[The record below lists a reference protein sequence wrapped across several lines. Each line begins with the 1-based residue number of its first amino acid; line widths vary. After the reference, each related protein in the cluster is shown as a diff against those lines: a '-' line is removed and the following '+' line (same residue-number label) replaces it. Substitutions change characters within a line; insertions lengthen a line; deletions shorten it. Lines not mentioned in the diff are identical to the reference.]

1 MSDEGHDP
9 LQLSDY
15 VPGSSVALTDDG
27 RWPGLSAEGRARL
40 DAVLSHPFAPAW
52 RHTTGHRLDAS
63 AIERARR
70 PLPTTGWLDEQLAVA
85 RELPAYRNY
94 PRPLTQLSDFPI
106 VSREDLVADVAAFVP
121 IGSDLSRMTQGTSSG
136 STGRALLIPDDV
148 EEVARVFWMMH
159 ALVTASGVSWQ
170 PEPARLAVANLVNQ
184 RQAYTYASVV
194 PGFGDSAMARLNLSP
209 TQWPQRNDFLA
220 SHDPQVLSGSPA
232 SLAEL
237 LDAQL
242 IATLHPLAL
251 FSSATHL
258 EPALR
263 DDLERAY
270 GCRVFDVYGL
280 HETRPI
286 AVSRDGGAFAVLDRR
301 VHVEILDGDGE
312 PVTAGER
319 GEIVVTAGENPLLP
333 LVRYR
338 TGDFGRLVAVDGR
351 PAIADLEGREDVTFA
366 AADGSAVP
374 SVDVTQQ
381 LQAAGARGWTV
392 HQAMDGAVTAV
403 IVGADPARSSDT
415 LAQLF
420 GRAVTVTI
428 VETLAD
434 LGAGKPRRYS
444 SAANVRPR
452 PYN

>member
-1 MSDEGHDP
+1 MSDEAHDP

-15 VPGSSVALTDDG
+15 EPGSSVALTDTA
-27 RWPGLSAEGRARL
+27 RWPGLSVAGRARL

-52 RHTTGHRLDAS
+52 RHTTGHRLDA
-63 AIERARR
+63 AAVERARH
-70 PLPTTGWLDEQLAVA
+70 PLPREAWLPQHLAVA

-94 PRPLTQLSDFPI
+94 PRPLVELADFPI
-106 VSREDLVADVAAFVP
+106 VSREDLVADVTAFVP

-148 EEVARVFWMMH
+148 EEIARIFWMMH
-159 ALVTASGVSWQ
+159 GLVEASGTPWHPDPS
-170 PEPARLAVANLVNQ
+170 RLAVANVVNQ

-194 PGFGDSAMARLNLSP
+194 PGFGDSPMARLNLSP
-209 TQWPQRNDFLA
+209 AQWPQRNDFLA
-220 SHDPQVLSGSPA
+220 AHDPQVISGSPA

-258 EPALR
+258 ETALR
-263 DDLERAY
+263 HDLEQAY

-286 AVSRDGGAFAVLDRR
+286 AVSVDGGPFSVLDRR
-301 VHVEILDGDGE
+301 VHVEVLDTAGE

-338 TGDFGRLVAVDGR
+338 TGDFGRLVTVDGR
-351 PAIADLEGREDVTFA
+351 AAIADLEGRQDVTFTA
-366 AADGSAVP
+366 LDGSTVP

-381 LQAAGARGWTV
+381 LQAAGARGWTL
-392 HQAMDGAVTAV
+392 HQAMDGAVSAV
-403 IVGADPARSSDT
+403 VVGGDPARTRDQ
-415 LAQLF
+415 LAHLF
-420 GRAVTVTI
+420 GRPIELSFVARVS
-428 VETLAD
+428 D
-434 LGAGKPRRYS
+434 LGEGKPRRYTR
-444 SAANVRPR
+444 AANVRPR

>member
-15 VPGSSVALTDDG
+15 VPGSSVALTDHA

-52 RHTTGHRLDAS
+52 RHTTGHRLDAA

-70 PLPTTGWLDEQLAVA
+70 PLPTAGWLNEHLTVA

-94 PRPLTQLSDFPI
+94 PRPLTQLADFPI

-148 EEVARVFWMMH
+148 EEVARIFWMMH
-159 ALVTASGVSWQ
+159 GLVTASGVSWQ
-170 PEPARLAVANLVNQ
+170 PDPARLALANLVNQ

-194 PGFGDSAMARLNLSP
+194 PGFGDSPMARLNLSP
-209 TQWPQRNDFLA
+209 SQWPRRNDFLA
-220 SHDPQVLSGSPA
+220 AHDPQVLSGSPA

-263 DDLERAY
+263 DDLEQAY

-286 AVSRDGGAFAVLDRR
+286 GVRLDGGAFTVLDRR
-301 VHVEILDGDGE
+301 VHVEVIDADGE
-312 PVTAGER
+312 TVTAGER

-338 TGDFGRLVAVDGR
+338 TGDFGRLVTVDGS

-392 HQAMDGAVTAV
+392 HQAMDGAITAV
-403 IVGADPARSSDT
+403 IVGADPARSSDA
-415 LAQLF
+415 LAHLF
-420 GRAVTVTI
+420 GRAATVTA

-434 LGAGKPRRYS
+434 LGEGKPRRYS
-444 SAANVRPR
+444 RAANVRPR

>member
-1 MSDEGHDP
+1 MSDEEHDP

-15 VPGSSVALTDDG
+15 VPGSSVALTDDA

-52 RHTTGHRLDAS
+52 RHTTGHRLDPA

-70 PLPTTGWLDEQLAVA
+70 PLPTPGWLDEHLAVA

-94 PRPLTQLSDFPI
+94 PRALAELADFPI
-106 VSREDLVADVAAFVP
+106 VSREDLVVDVAAFVP
-121 IGSDLSRMTQGTSSG
+121 IGADLSRMTQGTSSG

-148 EEVARVFWMMH
+148 EDIARTFWMMH
-159 ALVTASGVSWQ
+159 ALVEAAGVPWR
-170 PEPARLAVANLVNQ
+170 PDPARLAIANLVNQ
-184 RQAYTYASVV
+184 RQAYTYASIV
-194 PGFGDSAMARLNLSP
+194 PGFGEAAMARLNLSP
-209 TQWPQRNDFLA
+209 TQWPQRNAFLA

-263 DDLERAY
+263 TDLEQAY

-286 AVSRDGGAFAVLDRR
+286 AVSDDGGPFVVLDRR
-301 VHVEILDGDGE
+301 VLVELLDADGD
-312 PVTAGER
+312 PVTVGER

-338 TGDFGRLVAVDGR
+338 TGDFGRLESRDGR
-351 PAIADLEGREDVTFA
+351 VAIADLEGREDVTFV
-366 AADGSAVP
+366 AADGSPVP

-381 LQAAGARGWTV
+381 LQAAGARGWTL

-403 IVGADPARSSDT
+403 IVGADTARSSEK

-420 GRAVTVTI
+420 GAPVAVTFVTN
-428 VETLAD
+428 LSD
-434 LGAGKPRRYS
+434 LGEGKPRRFTR
-444 SAANVRPR
+444 AANVRPR